1 MRQVTCST
9 TADIRWN
16 PNERCHCSLKCD
28 NVQREGICADGVCC
42 EFLDWFQ
49 QDQNLPDDGFGAPP
63 APCFPFC
70 GVGWYPSNVSRRCCG
85 NCDAPSAASTTG
97 TSPPTSGTS
106 RPGPRI
112 YIEPDGCAGGNDEN
126 NNGCKDKTYNMATHC
141 NGVVLLLVVPLM
153 SLYLL

>member
-9 TADIRWN
+9 TADIQWN
-16 PNERCHCSLKCD
+16 PNKKCHCSLKCD
-28 NVQREGICADGVCC
+28 NVQREGRCADDVCC
-42 EFLDWFQ
+42 ETLDWFQ

-97 TSPPTSGTS
+97 PP
-106 RPGPRI
+106 PPPPRKVV
-112 YIEPDGCAGGNDEN
+112 EPKE
-126 NNGCKDKTYNMATHC
+126 NMATHC
-141 NGVVLLLVVPLM
+141 NSVVLLLVVPLM
-153 SLYLL
+153 SLYSF

>member
-1 MRQVTCST
+1 MRKVTCST

-49 QDQNLPDDGFGAPP
+49 QDQNLP

-97 TSPPTSGTS
+97 PP
-106 RPGPRI
+106 PPPPRKVV
-112 YIEPDGCAGGNDEN
+112 EPDRCAGGLDEN
-126 NNGCKDKTYNMATHC
+126 NNDCKENMATHC